1 MSLNSLNDVYVQQLK
16 DMYSAEKQ
24 LTDALPKMA
33 STASTPELRSAFQ
46 SHLAETENHMETV
59 RAILAEM
66 QQNPGSTVCKAME
79 GLIEEGEEVASE
91 EGNPDAKDVAL
102 IAAAQKIEHYEIASY
117 GSLRT
122 FAKMLGY
129 DKVAGILQ
137 EILDE
142 EYDADQLLD
151 NLAMG
156 VHNKTGL
163 NREAMHS

>member
-1 MSLNSLNDVYVQQLK
+1 
-16 DMYSAEKQ
+16 
-24 LTDALPKMA
+24 
-33 STASTPELRSAFQ
+33 
-46 SHLAETENHMETV
+46 METV

-129 DKVAGILQ
+129 DRVAGILQ